1 VKVRKAVFPVA
12 GLGTRFLPATKTVP
26 KELLPVLD
34 KPLIQ
39 YASEEALRAGVTEL
53 IFVVSRGKMAIRDYY
68 DRAHELE
75 AMLADRNKAPLL
87 QSVRSMK
94 PEGVHCSFVLQPEPR
109 GLGHAVLCARE
120 AVGDEPFAV
129 ILPDD
134 LIDDGERGCLRQMV
148 DDFGSRGRSLIA
160 VETVPPADT
169 DKYGIVT
176 LEGAAGAV
184 ARMTGIVE
192 KPKAADAPSN
202 LGVVGRYLFTAR
214 IFPHLERIGAGAGGE
229 IQLTDAV
236 ARLLPEEDV
245 FAFRFEGTRYDCGSK
260 AGMLRATLAYAL
272 KDPSL
277 AALVRDQGRN
287 P

>member
-1 VKVRKAVFPVA
+1 MSIRKAVFPVA

-26 KELLPVLD
+26 KELLPVLN

-75 AMLADRNKAPLL
+75 ALLADRNKSPLL
-87 QSVRSMK
+87 DSIRSMK

-120 AVGDEPFAV
+120 AVGNEPFAV

-134 LIDDGERGCLRQMV
+134 LIDDGQRGCLVQMTE
-148 DDFGSRGRSLIA
+148 DFARRGRSLVA
-160 VETVPPADT
+160 VEIVPPADT

-176 LEGAAGAV
+176 ISDGNGAV

-192 KPKAADAPSN
+192 KPKPAEAPSN
-202 LGVVGRYLFTAR
+202 LGVVGRYLFTAG
-214 IFPHLERIGAGAGGE
+214 IFEHLERIGAGSGGE

-236 ARLLPEEDV
+236 ARMLPEEEV

-260 AGMLRATLAYAL
+260 SGMLRATLAYAL
-272 KDPSL
+272 KDPAL
-277 AALVRDQGRN
+277 APLIRGQSRN